1 MTTALNKMTTALNKI
16 VNTNYISMRGA
27 QSGPTYFKSL
37 THLHGAE
44 DVFRDYNVV
53 MFGITGDDYKSIPVS
68 ESRPSGKQ
76 ISLSRR
82 VQIRKDIVYDG
93 ITDALMD
100 MYSAETRV
108 DPRVV
113 QPIQSSLQS
122 TDVSVIVLEYLGGEP
137 LYTVAEDNFIK
148 SVQPQKDGLLLGRSY
163 RTICPPWLLVPL
175 FTSTSTGK
183 IRRRKTQKRRSV
195 QKLPGSASYL
205 FKTMQETGIRCMAGE
220 FIGLVR
226 AFIIAHGTRGL
237 ACLAAMGPP
246 PTKLVDRAPVESRFL
261 LEGMTLGLEALN
273 IVDTRCMRNSMCCS
287 CYIHNCSDDD
297 SEEDDS
303 EEDSDEVKVEQ
314 VDDDDVIVLS
324 VKLGKRTRED

>member
-1 MTTALNKMTTALNKI
+1 MTTALNKI
-16 VNTNYISMRGA
+16 VNTNYTSMCGA

-37 THLHGAE
+37 TDLHGAD
-44 DVFRDYNVV
+44 DVFRNYDVV
-53 MFGITGDDYKSIPVS
+53 MFGITGDDYKSIPVT
-68 ESRPSGKQ
+68 ES
-76 ISLSRR
+76 
-82 VQIRKDIVYDG
+82 IVYDG

-100 MYSAETRV
+100 MYSEETRV

-113 QPIQSSLQS
+113 EPIQSSLQS
-122 TDVSVIVLEYLGGEP
+122 TDVSVIVIEYLGGEP
-137 LYTVAEDNFIK
+137 LYTAAEDNFIK
-148 SVQPQKDGLLLGRSY
+148 SVQPQKDCLLLGRSY
-163 RTICPPWLLVPL
+163 RKLCPPWLLVPL
-175 FTSTSTGK
+175 FTSK
-183 IRRRKTQKRRSV
+183 KRRSV

-205 FKTMQETGIRCMAGE
+205 FKTMQETGIRCMTGE

-226 AFIIAHGTRGL
+226 AFIIAHGIRGL
-237 ACLAAMGPP
+237 ACLAAMGP

-273 IVDTRCMRNSMCCS
+273 IVDTRCMRNSMYCG

-303 EEDSDEVKVEQ
+303 EEDDSEEDSE

-324 VKLGKRTRED
+324 VKLGKRTRE